1 MKVSLM
7 EKFNMKKK
15 IILST
20 IALIVIYSCSYAQ
33 TSYQNYDPVT
43 RGAEYHIS
51 TSQIKSN
58 EKQIDLLKTT
68 KDSYS
73 VIDNA
78 KTRSQIQAVISAKED
93 ENFRLRQKTYLLI
106 NSTKI
111 DNIEDYN
118 AKLEQLKPK
127 LYQNK

>member
-1 MKVSLM
+1 M
-7 EKFNMKKK
+7 NTKKK
-15 IILST
+15 IILS
-20 IALIVIYSCSYAQ
+20 AVSLIVIYSCSHAQ

-58 EKQIDLLKTT
+58 QKQVDMLKSA

-73 VIDNA
+73 VMDNA
-78 KTRSQIQAVISAKED
+78 KARSQIQAVISAKED
-93 ENFRLRQKTYLLI
+93 ENFRLRQKTYLLM

-111 DNIEDYN
+111 DNSQDYN
-118 AKLEQLKPK
+118 AKLEQLRPK
-127 LYQNK
+127 VYQNK